1 MIDLVNVKYFQ
12 DKFFIR
18 LNGFDL
24 DKLDTFAD
32 DSTFSQ
38 QQAIYMHEY
47 YHYLTNLTT
56 FYGARQFNCR
66 FQDRVRLI
74 TILLKKK
81 GLDAFPLNNN
91 NNLNCKYEVEYW
103 NSLNE
108 LFELDDVDNYVA
120 EKVEESPSHKFSIV
134 RCTPLKWPLSV
145 QVNGQTIK
153 GAHLYYKIDIR
164 DVPFVQHFY
173 LSDGMIDEFLSASI
187 DEFMFEHDLA
197 DNCDVLRAQTFYP
210 YRTLDTL
217 LDFFHV
223 VGLTARDKILI
234 SYYALH
240 SINPIDALIKLLEKM
255 RKDQGAAFKANPEV
269 YLLGCLSGNEQNAYA
284 SIVQY
289 EDVYIQ
295 ECLSHGRKNLA
306 DTMALIYR
314 KQYMAVERLRQDF
327 FYFVRPFTV
336 ESIETE
342 EGRAE
347 MLKRF
352 KKIREEMDEPVVIQN
367 GKMIAADTDTYKNHL
382 AMQIAIYEIMDSLWV
397 SRIAKRIRGDRYDYP
412 VSTPDNDKL
421 ENLVDAM
428 PLTETWHVALN
439 ELGLYGEYLKEKK
452 SRYGTL
458 QSKFQSRR

>member
-1 MIDLVNVKYFQ
+1 MIVLGKIKYFQ
-12 DKFFIR
+12 DKFFIL

-24 DKLDTFAD
+24 DKLNTFAD

-38 QQAIYMHEY
+38 QQAIYIHEY

-81 GLDAFPLNNN
+81 RLEAFPLSSNND
-91 NNLNCKYEVEYW
+91 LDCKYEVEYW
-103 NSLNE
+103 KCLNE
-108 LFELDDVDNYVA
+108 LFDLDDVDNDVA
-120 EKVEESPSHKFSIV
+120 DKIDKSPSHKFSIV
-134 RCTPLKWPLSV
+134 RYTPLKWPLSV

-153 GAHLYYKIDIR
+153 GAHLYYKIDIS

-197 DNCDVLRAQTFYP
+197 DNCDVLRNQTFYP
-210 YRTLDTL
+210 YRTLDVM

-223 VGLTARDKILI
+223 SGLTARDKILI

-240 SINPIDALIKLLEKM
+240 AINPIDALIKLLEKM
-255 RKDQGAAFKANPEV
+255 RRDHGAAFKADPESF
-269 YLLGCLSGNEQNAYA
+269 LLGNLKGNELNAYA
-284 SIVQY
+284 SLVQY

-295 ECLSHGRKNLA
+295 ECLSHKRKNLA
-306 DTMALIYR
+306 DTMTLIYR
-314 KQYMAVERLRQDF
+314 KQYLAVERLKQDF
-327 FYFVRPFTV
+327 FYYVRPFMV
-336 ESIETE
+336 DSIDRE
-342 EGRAE
+342 EGRTE

-352 KKIREEMDEPVVIQN
+352 RVIREEMEEPIIMQD
-367 GKMIAADTDTYKNHL
+367 GKMIAADKDTYKNHL

-397 SRIAKRIRGDRYDYP
+397 NKIAKRIRGDKYDYP
-412 VSTPDNDKL
+412 VSVPENDKL
-421 ENLVDAM
+421 ENLIETM
-428 PLTETWHVALN
+428 PLTQTWHVALN
-439 ELGLYGEYLKEKK
+439 ELGLYGVYLEEKK
-452 SRYGTL
+452 AKGL
-458 QSKFQSRR
+458 

>member
-1 MIDLVNVKYFQ
+1 MIDLGKIKYFQ

-38 QQAIYMHEY
+38 QQAIYIHEY

-81 GLDAFPLNNN
+81 GLEAFPLSSNND
-91 NNLNCKYEVEYW
+91 LDCKYEVEYW
-103 NSLNE
+103 KCLNE
-108 LFELDDVDNYVA
+108 LFDLDDVDNEVA
-120 EKVEESPSHKFSIV
+120 DKIDKSPSHKFSIV
-134 RCTPLKWPLSV
+134 RYTPLKWPLSV

-153 GAHLYYKIDIR
+153 GAHLYYKIDIS

-197 DNCDVLRAQTFYP
+197 DNCEVLRTQTFYP
-210 YRTLDTL
+210 YRTLDVM

-223 VGLTARDKILI
+223 RGLTALDKILI

-240 SINPIDALIKLLEKM
+240 AINPIDALIKLLENM
-255 RKDQGAAFKANPEV
+255 RKDNGAAFKYNPESF
-269 YLLGCLSGNEQNAYA
+269 LLKCIKGNELNSYA
-284 SIVQY
+284 SLVQY

-314 KQYMAVERLRQDF
+314 KQYLAVERLKQDF
-327 FYFVRPFTV
+327 FYYVRPFMV
-336 ESIETE
+336 DNIDQE

-352 KKIREEMDEPVVIQN
+352 RVILEEMEEPIIMQD
-367 GKMIAADTDTYKNHL
+367 GKMIAADRDTYKNHL

-397 SRIAKRIRGDRYDYP
+397 NKIAKRIRGDKYDYP
-412 VSTPDNDKL
+412 VSEPENDKL
-421 ENLVDAM
+421 ENLIETM
-428 PLTETWHVALN
+428 PLIQTWHVALN
-439 ELGLYGEYLKEKK
+439 ELGLYGVYLEEKR
-452 SRYGTL
+452 SQGL
-458 QSKFQSRR
+458 